1 MKKFFYLIIIINLFS
16 YQSVLSL
23 SQQTERMLYA
33 GCYDEAIKKNSV
45 DLSANYCNCFV
56 NNVSKNN
63 VDDKKFLSDINDPV
77 KRKKMLYESTTPCL
91 RKFPTYNKVN

>member
-1 MKKFFYLIIIINLFS
+1 MN
-16 YQSVLSL
+16 
-23 SQQTERMLYA
+23 
-33 GCYDEAIKKNSV
+33 
-45 DLSANYCNCFV
+45 LSANYCNCFV

-91 RKFPTYNKVN
+91 KKFNL

>member
-1 MKKFFYLIIIINLFS
+1 MKKLFYLTIIINLFS

-23 SQQTERMLYA
+23 SQQTERTIYA
-33 GCYDEAIKKNSV
+33 GCFDEAKKKNSV

-63 VDDKKFLSDINDPV
+63 VDDKKFLFDINDRV
-77 KRKKMLYESTTPCL
+77 KRKRMLYESTTSCL